1 MHINLTATS
10 PFASLFE
17 LNSIIFT
24 FRIDLTCA
32 LKMNILLNIHF
43 ELIAVIDVYE
53 ERPPPLLVPIPASPP
68 SLRLRFP
75 IRSLTIL

>member
-1 MHINLTATS
+1 
-10 PFASLFE
+10 
-17 LNSIIFT
+17 
-24 FRIDLTCA
+24 
-32 LKMNILLNIHF
+32 MNILLNIHF